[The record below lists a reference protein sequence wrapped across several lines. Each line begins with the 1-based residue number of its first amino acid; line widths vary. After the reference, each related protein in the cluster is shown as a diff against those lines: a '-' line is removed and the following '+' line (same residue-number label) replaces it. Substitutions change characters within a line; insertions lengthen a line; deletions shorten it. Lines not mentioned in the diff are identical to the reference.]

1 MSLLDS
7 YLNIKNKVKL
17 NDAIMDG
24 VAKAIS
30 QKAASDFQ
38 EIINSSSLNSASPID
53 HEEKDNLDYIS
64 NSSEP
69 LRLGTKRDFDT
80 VMSTIKSLKK
90 LENNDS
96 FIQTKSLVESFFT
109 KNLEEDSVKDLMNK
123 LKVTSDLDAFK
134 SILFWGLYFT
144 VYSVFEES
152 ASKDNVVIYGSEAV
166 DLLVKVNYPSFG
178 DWIQQAKAKYRDSD
192 IFTNPYSENWLKF
205 FYSNVEFD
213 REISEEN
220 IISNLLE
227 LQKRLVKEFSD
238 SKIGKLTAG
247 CYKHPKAIE
256 KNEAEWRRKKEEK
269 ESEDSFQLFLYLI
282 GLCFFVL
289 FICILSNLR

>member
-64 NSSEP
+64 NSEEP
-69 LRLGTKRDFDT
+69 LRLGTKRDFDA

-282 GLCFFVL
+282 GLFFFVL
-289 FICILSNLR
+289 FICILANLR

>member
-256 KNEAEWRRKKEEK
+256 KNEAEWSRKKEEK

-282 GLCFFVL
+282 GLFFFVL
-289 FICILSNLR
+289 FICILANLR

>member
-227 LQKRLVKEFSD
+227 LQKWLVKEFSD

-282 GLCFFVL
+282 GLFFFVL
-289 FICILSNLR
+289 FICILANLR

>member
-282 GLCFFVL
+282 GL
-289 FICILSNLR
+289 FILCTFYLYSR

>member
-1 MSLLDS
+1 
-7 YLNIKNKVKL
+7 
-17 NDAIMDG
+17 
-24 VAKAIS
+24 
-30 QKAASDFQ
+30 
-38 EIINSSSLNSASPID
+38 
-53 HEEKDNLDYIS
+53 
-64 NSSEP
+64 
-69 LRLGTKRDFDT
+69 
-80 VMSTIKSLKK
+80 MSTIKSLKK

-282 GLCFFVL
+282 GLFFFVL
-289 FICILSNLR
+289 FICILANLR